1 MPFLAKKFMD
11 LTITMTTSKYRPKN
25 YPDLMHT
32 PSFIS
37 ALTLQGTCL
46 KLSNPMDHVIWDFRI
61 DTGNTT
67 VEILRLLFSSSVTGL
82 NLDQ

>member
-61 DTGNTT
+61 DTG
-67 VEILRLLFSSSVTGL
+67 IFSPSITRR
-82 NLDQ
+82 